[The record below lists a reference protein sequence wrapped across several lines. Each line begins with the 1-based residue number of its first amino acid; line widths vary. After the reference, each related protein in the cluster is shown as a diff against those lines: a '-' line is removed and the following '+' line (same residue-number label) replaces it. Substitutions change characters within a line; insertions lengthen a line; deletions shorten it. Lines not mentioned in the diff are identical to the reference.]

1 MDEDAKSNHERVSG
15 EDQGPVEVNP
25 GGGSGVSTRP
35 RHDRTMTNKSAL
47 FALLYLAAPVRVAG
61 QEPLFVA
68 AASSPIHVGEGSGT
82 ILFGDLNRDT
92 RQDLLTRHLLTKRI
106 ELLRGDGKGGF
117 TPFGPSLE
125 FAYEPGDMELGYVNR
140 DRILDLVVTA
150 GSNDIVDVFLGDGR
164 GGFRPVPGSPFTLS
178 RVADT
183 YNKRSLH
190 LVDLNSDGNLDIA
203 TANGRLRNTVRT
215 LLGDGQGGFR
225 PGPMIQLDSRGDGF
239 VLAFADV
246 DGDRKLDVVTASRPE
261 ENSGRLAIQLGDG
274 GGGFRTMPG
283 SAMRIASQ
291 PSAIAIDDVDRDGRS
306 DIIIGHSTGKV
317 TFLLHRGQGIYEPAA
332 GSPLEIGSPLFA
344 MLVLDVN
351 GDKLVDLA
359 IPTVNH
365 VTVLL
370 GGPAGFTAA
379 QGSPYPAGPGAY
391 YLGAGDANG
400 DGKVDLAASS
410 FEGTGLVL
418 LLGR

>member
-1 MDEDAKSNHERVSG
+1 M
-15 EDQGPVEVNP
+15 
-25 GGGSGVSTRP
+25 
-35 RHDRTMTNKSAL
+35 RHSSAL
-47 FALLYLAAPVRVAG
+47 FVLLFLAGTVPAPG
-61 QEPLFVA
+61 QEPLFVP
-68 AASSPIHVGEGSGT
+68 AASSPIQVGEGSGT
-82 ILFGDLNRDT
+82 ILFGDLNRDN

-106 ELLRGDGKGGF
+106 EVLRGDGKGGF

-125 FAYEPGDMELGYVNR
+125 FVYEPGDMELGHVNR

-150 GSNDIVDVFLGDGR
+150 GSNDIVDVLLGDGR

-190 LVDLNSDGNLDIA
+190 LVDLDADGDLDIA

-215 LLGDGQGGFR
+215 LLGDGRGGFV
-225 PGPMIQLDSRGDGF
+225 PGPIIQLDTRGDGF
-239 VLAFADV
+239 VLAFGDV
-246 DGDRKLDVVTASRPE
+246 DGDRQLDVVTASKPDE
-261 ENSGRLAIQLGDG
+261 GSGRLAIQLGDG
-274 GGGFRTMPG
+274 AGGFRAIPG

-291 PSAIAIDDVDRDGRS
+291 PSAIAIADLDGDRRH
-306 DIIIGHSTGKV
+306 DIVIGHSSATV
-317 TFLLHRGQGIYEPAA
+317 TLLLNRGQGVYEPAA
-332 GSPLEIGSPLFA
+332 GSPLEIGSPLFG
-344 MLVLDVN
+344 MLVMDVN
-351 GDKLVDLA
+351 GDQHVDLA
-359 IPTVNH
+359 VPTVNH

-370 GGPAGFTAA
+370 GGPAGFASAA
-379 QGSPYPAGPGAY
+379 GSPYPAGPGAY

-410 FEGTGLVL
+410 FEGTGVVL